1 MTDGMAVPAH
11 VAVANLVYAYAERI
25 DLGDFAG
32 MAELFRHAAVTA
44 DGSSERAEGV
54 EAVFAMYDSFTR
66 RYEDNGT
73 PHTKHV
79 TTNLIIEVDEP
90 AGTATCRSYFTVL
103 QQTDALALQPIIAGR
118 YHDRFERVDGA
129 WRFSHRHII
138 SELFGDLSQHM
149 LRSVNP

>member
-1 MTDGMAVPAH
+1 MTDSTGVPAH

-32 MAELFRHAAVTA
+32 MAELFRHAVVTA
-44 DGSSERAEGV
+44 DGSDERAEGA
-54 EAVFAMYDSFTR
+54 EAVLAMYESFTR

-90 AGTATCRSYFTVL
+90 AATATCRSYFTVM
-103 QQTDALALQPIIAGR
+103 QQTSALALQPIIAGR
-118 YHDRFERVDGA
+118 YHDRFERVDGT

-149 LRSVNP
+149 LRSINP